1 MAAAYGF
8 YLTFANARISLV
20 SGRNWTVNFYAQKAG
35 QTGALAPISWDYTT
49 TGTEDGVK
57 SQYWNT
63 VELKRMFT
71 VEVYDTAP
79 GTYNTGTL
87 YISSE
92 AWDSMD
98 IGQLWEF
105 WADGNVMGAGQNEWS
120 TKKLLLPL
128 KLVCELDQ
136 AAIAEPLTCEY

>member
-1 MAAAYGF
+1 MAATYGF
-8 YLTFANARISLV
+8 YLTFENARLPLL
-20 SGRNWTVNFYAQKAG
+20 SGRNWAVNFYAQKLG

-49 TGTEDGVK
+49 TGNEDGVK
-57 SQYWNT
+57 SAYWNT
-63 VELKRMFT
+63 ASLKRMFT

-98 IGQLWEF
+98 IGTIWEF

-120 TKKLLLPL
+120 TKKLQIPL

>member
-1 MAAAYGF
+1 MAATYGF
-8 YLTFANARISLV
+8 YLTFENARLPLL
-20 SGRNWTVNFYAQKAG
+20 SGRNWTVNLYAQKLG
-35 QTGALAPISWDYTT
+35 RTGVLASISWDYTT
-49 TGTEDGVK
+49 TGSEDGVK
-57 SQYWNT
+57 SAYWNT
-63 VELKRMFT
+63 ASLKRMFT

-79 GTYNTGTL
+79 GTYNPGTL

-92 AWDSMD
+92 ALDSMD
-98 IGQLWEF
+98 IGTIYEF

-120 TKKLLLPL
+120 TKKLQIPL

>member
-1 MAAAYGF
+1 MAATYGF
-8 YLTFANARISLV
+8 YLTFENARLPLL
-20 SGRNWTVNFYAQKAG
+20 SGRNWTVNFWARKAG
-35 QTGALAPISWDYTT
+35 GTGIAPISWDYTT
-49 TGTEDGVK
+49 TGNEDGVK
-57 SQYWNT
+57 STYWNT
-63 VELKRMFT
+63 VSLKRMFT
-71 VEVYDTAP
+71 VEVYDTTP

-98 IGQLWEF
+98 IGTIWEF

-120 TKKLLLPL
+120 TKTLQIPL

-136 AAIAEPLTCEY
+136 AAIEEPLVCEY